1 MGGGPS
7 ILSGTSET
15 SENKSSNLN
24 NVKFA
29 PAGDFLNYLKIAQG
43 LTDKY
48 QEHDA
53 REVVKFISENNK
65 NGVITPITDDLKK
78 QIAKYYE
85 EFDKHLASNVNY
97 QNKSQIDKIKYK
109 TEQLSYPK
117 FYELLK
123 DIKNKHFEE
132 ARNKIIESPLI
143 KSNGEHVKSVSTIF
157 DNIAAMRA
165 KEQFYK
171 HEYIITQ
178 IWMLSYLQNLN
189 AGVTKFIT
197 DTMKLVK
204 ENEEIRNRYAQEM
217 IANIFKILNQTD
229 GNITDVDFQFFRDQL
244 KIFQE
249 KTNKSTEELNKSVTQ
264 ASTQLQGVTGQSP
277 ATGVAQGPARGG
289 KSKKNKKSTQ
299 KGGFV
304 RDHSRFPQSFYEL
317 SNV

>member
-7 ILSGTSET
+7 ILSGKSDTG
-15 SENKSSNLN
+15 ENKSSNLN

-85 EFDKHLASNVNY
+85 EFDKHLQSNVKY
-97 QNKSQIDKIKYK
+97 TSITDDKEKIKYK
-109 TEQLSYPK
+109 TDQLSYPK

-217 IANIFKILNQTD
+217 IANIIKILNETD
-229 GNITDVDFQFFRDQL
+229 GNLSDVDFQFFRDQF

-249 KTNKSTEELNKSVTQ
+249 KTSASSKELEGAVAK
-264 ASTQLQGVTGQSP
+264 ASNELQTVTGQAPTP
-277 ATGVAQGPARGG
+277 AQGG
-289 KSKKNKKSTQ
+289 KSKKNKSKTQQ